1 MDLIA
6 SFLVRGLNLVFHILP
21 IHFNL
26 WLGRRFGSVICVL
39 SAKRRSVTYT
49 NLKAAFSEKKPPEE
63 IKRLTKEVYSN
74 LSETF
79 IEILS
84 MTKAN
89 KRYIEKYVKVRNI
102 ERIEKASKNPKGMIL
117 LSAHFGNWELS
128 TVTSVMKGFPL
139 YLLARDQKMKRL
151 NELLNKLRELKG
163 NIVIRKGADI
173 KNLFRVLH
181 NGKAVGI
188 LADQNAG
195 SQGELIELFNRPAST
210 AVGPYRFAQKSGSWI
225 LPAFIHRVKGP
236 YHELVLEE
244 PMVIK
249 KGEDITPYLTEY
261 NRLLEGHIRNYPG
274 QWLWMHKKWK
284 LTPVKKIMVLDDGK
298 KGHLNQSLSAV
309 KQIKRYRENKGFLP
323 EETSVDTMRIEFKHK
338 AAKVIFNFLSPVFTR
353 RCQGCLKCLR
363 RALTKDSY
371 NELISKYA
379 DVIVSCGSSLF
390 GVNKIMKIENNARN
404 LTIFDPGFLNKK
416 AFDLIIIPRHDLKNR
431 MFKTDRIIITE
442 LAPNLITPNNHDIR
456 YTICDIRV
464 IGLLFGGDNS
474 CFKFSAELTNT
485 IARAVID
492 ASIRIGA
499 HFYATTSRRTPMIAD
514 KILRDALKGDE
525 RCVRFIQ
532 GQCNTDERTVEKIL
546 AACDIVIVSGESIS
560 MVSEAVSSGKRV
572 LVFMPDK
579 KTTRYTKYERFVKS
593 LDGKGYI
600 KLVTP
605 GQIPDEVEKAFT
617 EAVRF
622 IPKIDDN
629 ERMYKEMYR
638 LF

>member
-6 SFLVRGLNLVFHILP
+6 LFLVRGLNLVFHILP

-26 WLGRRFGSVICVL
+26 WLGRRFGSVICAL
-39 SAKRRSVTYT
+39 NSKRRSVTYV

-63 IKRLTKEVYSN
+63 IKRLTKEVYRN

-84 MTKAN
+84 MTKVN
-89 KRYIEKYVKVRNI
+89 KRYIDKYVKVRNI

-139 YLLARDQKMKRL
+139 YILARDQKMKRL

-163 NIVIRKGADI
+163 NVVIRKGADI
-173 KNLFRVLH
+173 KNLFRVLYD
-181 NGKAVGI
+181 GKAVGI

-195 SQGELIELFNRPAST
+195 PRGKLMDFFARLAST
-210 AVGPYRFAQKSGSWI
+210 AVGPYRVAAKTGAWI
-225 LPAFIHRVKGP
+225 LPAFIHREKGP

-244 PMVIK
+244 PMIIK
-249 KGEDITPYLTEY
+249 NGEDLNQYLTKY

-309 KQIKRYRENKGFLP
+309 KQIRRYRENNGFLSAQ
-323 EETSVDTMRIEFKHK
+323 TSVDIVRIEFKHK
-338 AAKVIFNFLSPVFTR
+338 AAKAIFSFLSPVFTR

-363 RALTKDSY
+363 KALTKDSY

-390 GVNKIMKIENNARN
+390 GVNKIMRIENNARN
-404 LTIFDPGFLNKK
+404 LTIFDPGFLNRK
-416 AFDLIIIPRHDLKNR
+416 AFDLIVILRHDLKSKHP
-431 MFKTDRIIITE
+431 MSDRIIITE
-442 LAPNLITPNNHDIR
+442 LAPNLISQNTDSREPTTDSR
-456 YTICDIRV
+456 M
-464 IGLLFGGDNS
+464 IGLLFGGNNQ
-474 CFKFSAELTNT
+474 CFEFSPGLTKL
-485 IARAVID
+485 IADAVKG
-492 ASIRIGA
+492 ASFRIGG
-499 HFYATTSRRTPMIAD
+499 HFYATTSRRTPMISD
-514 KILRDALKGDE
+514 KILEDALKEDK
-525 RCVRFIQ
+525 RCVRFVR
-532 GQCNTDERTVEKIL
+532 GRYDTDEKTVQKIL
-546 AACDIVIVSGESIS
+546 TACDIVIVSGESIS

-579 KTTRYTKYERFVKS
+579 KTKSYTKYERFVKN
-593 LDGKGYI
+593 LDEKGYV
-600 KLVTP
+600 KFVTP
-605 GQIPDEVEKAFT
+605 DQIPDEVEKVFT
-617 EAVRF
+617 EDRYHVTV
-622 IPKIDDN
+622 PDDN
-629 ERMYKEMYR
+629 ERIYRKMYK
-638 LF
+638 LL